1 MMKRA
6 FVAPNSIWKELD
18 LRNINQQEQI
28 RQYGTNTN
36 DLKKTLKGVEEKKHK
51 KVGGPLKNPILLA
64 LIKLCD
70 KEARRTNDYQ

>member
-36 DLKKTLKGVEEKKHK
+36 DLKKTLKGVEEKKHT
-51 KVGGPLKNPILLA
+51 KV
-64 LIKLCD
+64 
-70 KEARRTNDYQ
+70 

>member
-36 DLKKTLKGVEEKKHK
+36 DLKKTLKEVEEKKHK
-51 KVGGPLKNPILLA
+51 KVGRPLFPIPEYSDSF
-64 LIKLCD
+64 IGKRE
-70 KEARRTNDYQ
+70 KGR